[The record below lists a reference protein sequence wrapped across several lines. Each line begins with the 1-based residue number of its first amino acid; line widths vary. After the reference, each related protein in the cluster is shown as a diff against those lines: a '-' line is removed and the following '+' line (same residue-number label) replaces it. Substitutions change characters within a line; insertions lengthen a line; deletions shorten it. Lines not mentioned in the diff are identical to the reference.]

1 MVSRLIIEVHG
12 EDGTITSVTLDQ
24 LLRAAQRV
32 DVWVLGVFLVEEPS
46 VGGRQPS
53 QARSFQNYSLELRL
67 PSGR

>member
-32 DVWVLGVFLVEEPS
+32 DVWVL
-46 VGGRQPS
+46 
-53 QARSFQNYSLELRL
+53 
-67 PSGR
+67 